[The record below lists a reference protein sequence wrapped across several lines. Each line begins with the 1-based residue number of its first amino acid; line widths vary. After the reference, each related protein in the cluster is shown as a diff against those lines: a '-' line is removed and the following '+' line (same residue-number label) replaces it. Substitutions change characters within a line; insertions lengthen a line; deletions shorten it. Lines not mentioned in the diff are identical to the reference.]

1 MNVTVKESSLALTK
15 KEKMMYCD
23 GEFAQKMDDL
33 LQAPEDR
40 LVIHPKDYILL
51 EIETDDGSSFEK
63 VVVLDKD
70 GSAYTTSSKAFIE
83 RFIDIFKDL
92 NADGEEFEYTAMKR
106 PSTNFKGKFYITGK
120 ITG

>member
-1 MNVTVKESSLALTK
+1 MNVTVKESSLERTK
-15 KEKMMYCD
+15 KEKMMYCG

-33 LQAPEDR
+33 LQEPEDR
-40 LVIHPKDYILL
+40 IVIHPKDYILL
-51 EIETDDGSSFEK
+51 EIETEDGSSFEK

-70 GSAYTTSSKAFIE
+70 GSAYSTSSKAFIE

-92 NADGEEFEYTAMKR
+92 RADGEEFEFTVMKR